1 MWWMTVLFSEWEE
14 LDLPS
19 IPFNVYFDSYA
30 LKFEKEKKNQFFT
43 LLKNISISE
52 KIYIKTNTLSL

>member
-1 MWWMTVLFSEWEE
+1 MCWMTVLFSKWEE

-30 LKFEKEKKNQFFT
+30 LKFEKKKKSIFYPF
-43 LLKNISISE
+43 KKCISE
-52 KIYIKTNTLSL
+52 KIYIKINTLSL

>member
-1 MWWMTVLFSEWEE
+1 MNFIKVVSMWWMTVLFSEWEE

-30 LKFEKEKKNQFFT
+30 LKFEKEKKINFLPF
-43 LLKNISISE
+43 
-52 KIYIKTNTLSL
+52 